1 MDPVT
6 LTVIAVVVS
15 VGAGFGAGWGLKPD
29 DTHKA
34 LEAQAQSIDA
44 ILDGQTEILIE
55 ASKPVVIDAELRSEL
70 AEVPVQCRTKAGGD
84 PASVQCQWA
93 TCLQFGQ
100 SSANRPECSDIRDL
114 LVESLKETPACADP
128 ELSPVEGE

>member
-29 DTHKA
+29 DTTKA

-44 ILDGQTEILIE
+44 MLDGQTEILTE
-55 ASKPVVIDAELRSEL
+55 AQKPVVIDAEIKATL
-70 AEVPVQCRTKAGGD
+70 AEIPVQCRTKMGGD
-84 PASVQCQWA
+84 PMSVQCQWA
-93 TCLQFGQ
+93 SCLQYGQ
-100 SSANRPECSDIRDL
+100 SAAQRPECSDIKDL
-114 LVESLKETPACADP
+114 LVAELTDEEESTE
-128 ELSPVEGE
+128 

>member
-29 DTHKA
+29 ATVKV

-44 ILDGQTEILIE
+44 ILDGQTEILVE
-55 ASKPVVIDAELRSEL
+55 ASKPVVIDAEIKATL
-70 AEVPVQCRTKAGGD
+70 AEIPVQCRTKMGGD
-84 PASVQCQWA
+84 PMSVQCQWA
-93 TCLQFGQ
+93 SCLQYGQ
-100 SSANRPECSDIRDL
+100 SAAQRPECSDIKDL
-114 LVESLKETPACADP
+114 LVTELTATKEESAE
-128 ELSPVEGE
+128 